1 MKIVKFF
8 TLGCKVNMY
17 ETESMR
23 GLFEKNGYISTNDDS
38 ADVFVINTCTVTSV
52 GDKKSRQMIRR
63 AKRNNPNSIVAV
75 VGCYSQVSPDE
86 VRKLDDVDIILG
98 TTDRKRIVEYV
109 ENYAGFRIDAVKNV
123 ISSDYEDLQSVQ
135 QSRTRATIKIQD
147 GCTNFC
153 SYCIIPYARGSV
165 RSRLIDS
172 AVNEVTKLTAEGFTE
187 VVLVG
192 IHLAS
197 YGRDLDLKLIDI
209 IKEICKVEGLKRVRL
224 GSLEPNLLTQEFVDE
239 IEKLPKLCHSF
250 HISMQSGCTE
260 TLKRMNRKYTAEQY
274 LETLDRVRQAMPDS
288 SITTD
293 VMVGFPQETDEEF
306 DENYNTVKKAQFSD
320 IHVFPY
326 SRRNGTPAAI
336 MDGQVDEKVKS
347 QRSHKMIELGHILKK
362 DYCEKYI
369 GKELEVLFEQC
380 VKDNI
385 FEGLTENY
393 IRVFANGE
401 DLAGEYRTVR
411 LTKFCGDYC
420 EGEIIGE

>member
-1 MKIVKFF
+1 MKNVKFY
-8 TLGCKVNMY
+8 TLGCKVNSY

-23 GLFEKNGYISTNDDS
+23 GLFEKNGYISTNDDN

-98 TTDRKRIVEYV
+98 TTDRNRIVEYV

-123 ISSDYEDLQSVQ
+123 ITSDYEDLPSAQRSK
-135 QSRTRATIKIQD
+135 TRATIKIQD

-153 SYCIIPYARGSV
+153 SYCIIPYARGPV
-165 RSRLIDS
+165 RSRLIES
-172 AVNEVTKLTAEGFTE
+172 AVNEVAKLTSEGFTE

-209 IKEICKVEGLKRVRL
+209 IKEICNVKGLKRVRL

-239 IEKLPKLCHSF
+239 IATLSLLCHSF
-250 HISMQSGCTE
+250 HISMQSGSTK

-274 LETLDRVRQAMPDS
+274 LETLDRIRLAMPDC

-293 VMVGFPQETDEEF
+293 VMVGFPQETEEEF
-306 DENYNTVKKAQFSD
+306 VESLNTVKKAQFAD

-326 SRRNGTPAAI
+326 SRRNGTPAAS
-336 MDGQVDEKVKS
+336 MEGQIDEKIKS
-347 QRSHKMIELGHILKK
+347 ERSQKMIELGHNLKK

-369 GKELEVLFEQC
+369 GMNLEVLFEQS
-380 VKDNI
+380 VKDNV
-385 FEGLTENY
+385 FEGLTQNY
-393 IRVFANGE
+393 IRVFAKGE
-401 DLAGEYRTVR
+401 NLAGEYKVVR
-411 LTKFCGDYC
+411 ITAFCGDYC
-420 EGEIIGE
+420 EGEIIDE

>member
-98 TTDRKRIVEYV
+98 TTDRSRIVEYV
-109 ENYAGFRIDAVKNV
+109 ENYAGFRIDAVKDV
-123 ISSDYEDLQSVQ
+123 ISSDYEDLQSIQ

-153 SYCIIPYARGSV
+153 SYCIIPYARGPV

-172 AVNEVTKLTAEGFTE
+172 AVNEVAKLTGKGFTE

-209 IKEICKVEGLKRVRL
+209 IKEICRVDGLKRVRL

-239 IEKLPKLCHSF
+239 VAKLPKLCHSF

-260 TLKRMNRKYTAEQY
+260 TLKRMNRKYTAKQY
-274 LETLDRVRQAMPDS
+274 LETLDRIRFAMPDS

-293 VMVGFPQETDEEF
+293 VMVGFPQETEEEF
-306 DENYNTVKKAQFSD
+306 DENYNTVRKARFAD

-326 SRRNGTPAAI
+326 SRRNGTPAAT
-336 MDGQVDEKVKS
+336 MAGQIDEKIKS
-347 QRSHKMIELGHILKK
+347 ERSHKMIELGHILKK

-380 VKDNI
+380 VKGNI
-385 FEGLTENY
+385 FEGLTKNY

-401 DLAGEYRTVR
+401 NLAGEYKMVR
-411 LTKFCGDYC
+411 LIKFCGDYC